1 MKLLIISIGRD
12 IVTGAERQLGQ
23 SADAV
28 IKEGEVQ
35 PKDFP
40 RIRRQVYEKLNS
52 WQGEPIRVVLS
63 GPLTLSFT
71 IGQIVGLNHFDL
83 KVLHYDALA
92 NNYTEADVPK
102 LDEMN

>member
-12 IVTGAERQLGQ
+12 IVAGAERQLGQ

-52 WQGEPIRVVLS
+52 WQGEPIMVVLS

-71 IGQIVGLNHFDL
+71 IGQIVGLNHFD
-83 KVLHYDALA
+83 VSVMHYDSEKGCYL
-92 NNYTEADVPK
+92 EAPMPERK
-102 LDEMN
+102 EIL